1 MTRPNPRQH
10 AKSEAMAAYRVQMNR
25 AWAAGKHAWI
35 TTANLPSLSTV
46 AIGLLTDRLKAKLD
60 ALEAPADSAAE
71 PVTGRAILGMS
82 AGSGK
87 NS

>member
-10 AKSEAMAAYRVQMNR
+10 AKSEALAAYRVQMNR

-60 ALEAPADSAAE
+60 ALEAAVNAE
-71 PVTGRAILGMS
+71 GTVKA
-82 AGSGK
+82 
-87 NS
+87 